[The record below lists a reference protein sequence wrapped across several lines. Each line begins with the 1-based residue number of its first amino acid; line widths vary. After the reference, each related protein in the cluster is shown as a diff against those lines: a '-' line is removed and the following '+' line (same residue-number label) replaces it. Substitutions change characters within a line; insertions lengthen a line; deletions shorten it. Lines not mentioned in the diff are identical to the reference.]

1 MASKIKKGFNLF
13 LLKCLLFGIPVVI
26 GFMILYRLGFAPTV
40 TDSALFDHK
49 MFAIQKQKV
58 KEVKIMGMGSS
69 TPLYALN
76 SEMLVEHYKMS
87 YYNFGTWLIP
97 ISDMFAQLKVYVPE
111 YHPEYVIIPSS
122 IGDFRTGGINSA
134 YLGYLNTNRLIRDR
148 LPELFYVKNYSS
160 VYEIMHRK
168 YRNRR
173 VMNLDPWGGIL
184 MTVPP
189 AQRDMKAWNEHWE
202 FPTAY
207 THRQYMALDSLA
219 EYLHAQNVT
228 LIFVEAPIK
237 AAYGATPGTDRILAG
252 HFDTCRSIVERH
264 GAVYL
269 NYYDTTIFVDSLFM
283 DQYHLQENGGRVFT
297 KKLIT
302 DLDTIIKR

>member
-1 MASKIKKGFNLF
+1 MKKGYKLF
-13 LLKCLLFGIPVVI
+13 LLKCLIFGIPIPI
-26 GFMILYRLGFAPTV
+26 GFVILYHLGFTPTI
-40 TDSALFDHK
+40 TDSALFDYK

-58 KEVKIMGMGSS
+58 KDVKIMAMGSS

-76 SEMLVEHYKMS
+76 SEMLVERYNMS
-87 YYNFGTWLIP
+87 YYNFGTWLIK
-97 ISDMFAQLKVYVPE
+97 ISDMLAQLKFHVAE
-111 YHPEYVIIPSS
+111 HHPEYVIICSS
-122 IGDFRTGGINSA
+122 IGDFRTDGINNS

-148 LPELFYVKNYSS
+148 FPEFFYAKNYSS
-160 VYEIMHRK
+160 IYEIVHRK

-173 VMNLDPWGGIL
+173 VMHLDPWGGIL

-189 AQRDMKAWNEHWE
+189 AQRDMKAWNEHWD

-219 EYLHAQNVT
+219 DFLHAQNVT
-228 LIFVEAPIK
+228 LIFVESPIK
-237 AAYGATPGTDRILAG
+237 AAYADTPGTDRILAA

-269 NYYDTTIFVDSLFM
+269 NYYDTTLFVDSLFM
-283 DQYHLQENGGRVFT
+283 DAYHLQENGGRVFT